1 MKSHAHT
8 IYIHIYIMYL
18 PMYII
23 QYYRTQSG
31 RPRRAIADLCVFTHA
46 ETAYT

>member
-1 MKSHAHT
+1 MKSPAST
-8 IYIHIYIMYL
+8 LRIHLYT
-18 PMYII
+18 YII

-46 ETAYT
+46 EIAYYT